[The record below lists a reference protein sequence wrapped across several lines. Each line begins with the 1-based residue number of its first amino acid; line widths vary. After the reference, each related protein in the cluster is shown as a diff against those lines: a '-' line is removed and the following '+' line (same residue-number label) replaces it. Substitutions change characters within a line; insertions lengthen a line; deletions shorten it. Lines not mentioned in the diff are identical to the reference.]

1 MNVRNTKYPDN
12 LLSEIGI
19 GVNESTTRN
28 LKTVLDELDT
38 DKRRLIDM
46 RYKYRMSYVEMSNVI
61 GESKE
66 LLRAKTEHLLLKL
79 MDKRNLIKYGIP
91 QQKEEHIK

>member
-12 LLSEIGI
+12 LLGELGI

-28 LKTVLDELDT
+28 LNTVLDELDT

-46 RYKYRMSYVEMSNVI
+46 RYKYRMSYVEMSNVL

-66 LLRAKTEHLLLKL
+66 LLRSKTEHLLLKL

-91 QQKEEHIK
+91 QQKEHIK